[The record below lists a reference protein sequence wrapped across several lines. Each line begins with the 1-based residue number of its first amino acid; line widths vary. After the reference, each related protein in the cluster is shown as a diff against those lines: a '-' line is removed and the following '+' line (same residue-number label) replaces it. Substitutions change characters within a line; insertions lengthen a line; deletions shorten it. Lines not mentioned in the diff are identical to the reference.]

1 MSIRLYFDQWP
12 TYNARIVEI
21 ARDMTDEQLAI
32 RPAPSRWPIWATLAH
47 TAGTRVYWLC
57 GFLGEPG
64 AESTPLPEAVT
75 GLIGAGFI
83 ATAFVDSIR
92 YNRRTPPK

>member
-12 TYNARIVEI
+12 TYNERIVEI

-32 RPAPSRWPIWATLAH
+32 RPAPSRWPIWATIAH

-75 GLIGAGFI
+75 GLSWEDEEDHPRSAGELV
-83 ATAFVDSIR
+83 T
-92 YNRRTPPK
+92 